1 MFQSKYIE
9 TIDIFKHNFTG
20 EIYSIGIIFV
30 KLALT
35 D

>member
-1 MFQSKYIE
+1 MCKLKYIE
-9 TIDIFKHNFTG
+9 TINIFIHNFTG
-20 EIYSIGIIFV
+20 ETYTTGIIFV